1 MCALPSSTPNTSA
14 PNLAQVDPPHPL
26 HGFRWP
32 IVIGV
37 IVTTIAM
44 VTWYTRMGTL
54 AQVATGS
61 VVQLTMYPMHTVAD
75 PNMLGPGMPGATPD
89 QDQVIVLAQI
99 HIKNISK
106 EPLDIFDM
114 TAQLTLPQE
123 QRSSLDASPENIQ
136 RLFDNV
142 PSLASMRKPLL
153 ERNRLVAPGQT
164 TQGLVVFNY
173 PIPEQ
178 QWKQR
183 RDFQIT
189 VSFDNAPSLIIH
201 TASKQAK

>member
-1 MCALPSSTPNTSA
+1 MCALPSSTPNASA
-14 PNLAQVDPPHPL
+14 PNLAQIDPPSRL
-26 HGFRWP
+26 HGLRWP

-37 IVTTIAM
+37 IVSTIAM

-61 VVQLTMYPMHTVAD
+61 VVQLTTYSMHTVAD
-75 PNMLGPGMPGATPD
+75 PSMPGPGMPGATPD
-89 QDQVIVLAQI
+89 QNQVIVLAQI
-99 HIKNISK
+99 QVKNISK
-106 EPLDIFDM
+106 EPLDIFDL

-123 QRSSLDASPENIQ
+123 QRSSLDANPENIQ

-142 PSLASMRKPLL
+142 PSLASMKKPLL
-153 ERNRLVAPGQT
+153 ERNLLVAPGQT
-164 TQGLVVFNY
+164 AKGLVVFNY

-183 RDFQIT
+183 RNFQIT
-189 VSFDNAPSLIIH
+189 VSFYNAPSLIIH
-201 TASKQAK
+201 ANPAQIK